1 MRVLNVLREQAVHG
15 SEKATK
21 GCRYQLQRGV
31 RLGVSNMPGEKVKE
45 LCENSV
51 QPESRVPIFHGCTF

>member
-1 MRVLNVLREQAVHG
+1 VHG